1 MLIINADDY
10 GMEDGVNQA
19 VVRCFRE
26 GACTSATIMANMPGF
41 GEACSLA
48 IEHGFHK
55 HVGMHLVLNEGVP
68 LTEDI
73 RKEKIFCTEEG
84 NLCLSRESPI
94 LSLSTRQKHA
104 LAAEIRGQIRR
115 CRKRGLSISHVDS
128 HHHVHTEWGI
138 AAVLIPIVREERIP
152 FIRIARNLVKNREI
166 VKRAYKNFY
175 NANLGWAKLRAT
187 RYFGSVD
194 EYMRFLDAKGDINGT
209 TEIMI
214 HPHYKG
220 SELYVTGFM
229 GIGEFSVL
237 MRPHLDKGTAVSFRD
252 LVSRERE

>member
-1 MLIINADDY
+1 
-10 GMEDGVNQA
+10 
-19 VVRCFRE
+19 
-26 GACTSATIMANMPGF
+26 
-41 GEACSLA
+41 
-48 IEHGFHK
+48 
-55 HVGMHLVLNEGVP
+55 MHLVLNEGVP

-104 LAAEIRGQIRR
+104 LAVEIRGQIRR
-115 CRKRGLSISHVDS
+115 CREWGLPISHVDS
-128 HHHVHTEWGI
+128 HHHVHTEWGV

-166 VKRAYKNFY
+166 VKRVYKYFY
-175 NANLGWAKLRAT
+175 NAKLGWAKLRAT

-194 EYMRFLDAKGDINGT
+194 EYMRFLDAKGDTNGT

-214 HPHYKG
+214 HPHYK
-220 SELYVTGFM
+220 ENDLYVSGSM
-229 GIGEFSVL
+229 GIAEYSSL

-252 LVSRERE
+252 LVSRETE